1 MTPNETYVSRFDLR
15 LTDDDGV
22 CMDTARGRSYLATA
36 FQTIVCAETGEVM
49 KLPLHVAR
57 NPLWYFARAGF
68 GQHAAQA
75 PVTQAEYVA
84 ALVRG
89 NEGLDAGELYKV
101 AQAEMFAPMGGK
113 PIPYNGFTT
122 LLAKDTGIEMRQDGV
137 PVVGTAATRGKVHG
151 CTYHV
156 KAKVRRTDGWA
167 A

>member
-1 MTPNETYVSRFDLR
+1 MTPNTTYVSRFDLR

-22 CMDTARGRSYLATA
+22 CMDTSRGREYLASA
-36 FQTIVCAETGEVM
+36 FQSIVDAETGEVM

-57 NPLWYFARAGF
+57 NPPWYFAVKGF

-75 PVTQAEYVA
+75 PVTQAQYIA
-84 ALVRG
+84 AVVRG

-101 AQAEMFAPMGGK
+101 LQAEMFAPMGGK
-113 PIPYNGFTT
+113 AMTYNVFTSY
-122 LLAKDTGIEMRQDGV
+122 LAKDTGLEMRKDGV
-137 PVVGTAATRGKVHG
+137 PVVGTAATRGHLSG

-156 KAKVRRTDGWA
+156 KTKAKRADGWA